1 MYFLQF
7 RAGRSTTETTINNP
21 PGTTNI
27 KRKCTITKIILW
39 VKEKDLPG
47 MMKLS
52 ILVPTQKGFQKYFNK
67 ITWSSKSLVVV

>member
-27 KRKCTITKIILW
+27 KRKCTMTKVSKNISI
-39 VKEKDLPG
+39 
-47 MMKLS
+47 KLLGHLNLQWWS
-52 ILVPTQKGFQKYFNK
+52 KNK
-67 ITWSSKSLVVV
+67 IAKCMILMEKNIGTPECDSF